1 MEHLNPDFLFPI
13 LTQDED
19 LLVELMSSLALHL
32 QPAPYQYGLLTVR
45 LLGKLGGM
53 NKAFLNVPMNVSS
66 VSKEVMSPL
75 SMNFEWDRP
84 PDSSQNHHDF
94 SVNIPIRR
102 STIVLECVASM
113 SRFRKNNEQSL
124 GFNEDNE
131 TVMQTIQAIVQE
143 EKDFEKIDLS
153 SLKSLFIY
161 ERTREQAEAAMVMLR
176 SAVELML
183 DIPNDPSFQFDVLLE
198 SEDSWQEDLK
208 NSKVSF
214 SDSNIP
220 ENSTLKCVMEGLIHA
235 TCISFLEEE
244 AKLLLHSLVS
254 QFVYLICSN
263 HRDVRRVDSISN
275 GEDGTLMEKRQREPS
290 IKNGKLNSFVSF
302 GRFVFGGQLNTGINF
317 FLPTEAI
324 AQALSSR
331 KSHTV
336 YAALDM
342 ITDLFNTLKCIDEKV
357 FDKISSQMNL
367 WMESLLFSL
376 FQACFSCAWEQRSG
390 LYDGL
395 SRLLNLCD
403 QNWCK
408 HFELELFHLAFYC
421 LKEVPLEAVSGQKDA
436 LVFFR
441 RMLHLLYQEKD
452 DQSGSNQFTH
462 KSLFDGEKMDIKTC
476 YADSLPLSD
485 SICDFLFS
493 ELSNNR
499 SIVR

>member
-1 MEHLNPDFLFPI
+1 VEHLNPDFLSPI

-19 LLVELMSSLALHL
+19 LLVELISSLALHL

-53 NKAFLNVPMNVSS
+53 NKAFLNVPMNVST

-94 SVNIPIRR
+94 SVDIPIRR

-113 SRFRKNNEQSL
+113 SLGKNYEPSL
-124 GFNEDNE
+124 GFDEE
-131 TVMQTIQAIVQE
+131 YKTVMQTIKAIVQE
-143 EKDFEKIDLS
+143 EKDFENIDLS
-153 SLKSLFIY
+153 SLQSLFIY

-176 SAVELML
+176 SAVELIL

-198 SEDSWQEDLK
+198 SKDSWQEDLK

-244 AKLLLHSLVS
+244 AKLLLQALVS
-254 QFVYLICSN
+254 QFVYLVCSN
-263 HRDVRRVDSISN
+263 HRDVRRVDSISSD
-275 GEDGTLMEKRQREPS
+275 EDVSLMEKRQRELS
-290 IKNGKLNSFVSF
+290 MQNGKLNSLVSF
-302 GRFVFGGQLNTGINF
+302 GRFVFGGKLNTGINF

-324 AQALSSR
+324 AQALCSR

-336 YAALDM
+336 NAALDM
-342 ITDLFNTLKCIDEKV
+342 ITDLFNTLKYIDEKGL
-357 FDKISSQMNL
+357 DKISSQMTL
-367 WMESLLFSL
+367 WMESLLFSIV
-376 FQACFSCAWEQRSG
+376 QACFSCTWEQRSG

-408 HFELELFHLAFYC
+408 LFELELFHLAFYC
-421 LKEVPLEAVSGQKDA
+421 LKDVPLEAVSGQKDA

-441 RMLHLLYQEKD
+441 QMLHLLYQEKD
-452 DQSGSNQFTH
+452 DQNGSNKFTH
-462 KSLFDGEKMDIKTC
+462 ESLFDGEKKDINTC